1 MSGLRSRIVD
11 ALVIVLAVGLV
22 AHVVG
27 NLLEPLVPALMAFL
41 LVGALISWLFK
52 RY

>member
-1 MSGLRSRIVD
+1 MNRAGWRPHIVD
-11 ALVIVLAVGLV
+11 ALVVGVV

-27 NLLEPLVPALMAFL
+27 NLLKPLVPTPIAFI
-41 LVGALISWLFK
+41 LVGAVIGWLFK

>member
-11 ALVIVLAVGLV
+11 ALVIVLAVGVV

-27 NLLEPLVPALMAFL
+27 NLLAPLVPALMAFI
-41 LVGALISWLFK
+41 LVGAAFGWLFR